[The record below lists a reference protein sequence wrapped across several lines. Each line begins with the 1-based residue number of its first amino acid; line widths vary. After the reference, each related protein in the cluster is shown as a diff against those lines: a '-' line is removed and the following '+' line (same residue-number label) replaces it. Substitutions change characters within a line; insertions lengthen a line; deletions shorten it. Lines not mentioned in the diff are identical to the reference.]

1 MMKWNHLPEP
11 GGLNNQDPRLLE
23 WFDILYA
30 EECKAEE
37 ERQKKQ
43 KAEMERNNRS
53 RGGRRVAGRR

>member
-1 MMKWNHLPEP
+1 MMKWNHLPEA

-23 WFDILYA
+23 WFDIIYQ

-43 KAEMERNNRS
+43 QKEMEKKNKS
-53 RGGRRVAGRR
+53 SSGRRVAGRR